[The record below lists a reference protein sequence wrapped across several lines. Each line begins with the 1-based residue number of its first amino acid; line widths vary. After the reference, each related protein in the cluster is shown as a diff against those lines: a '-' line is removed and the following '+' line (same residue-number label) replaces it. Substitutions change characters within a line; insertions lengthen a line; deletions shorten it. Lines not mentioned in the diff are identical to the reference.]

1 MATLISEY
9 VHKPSNRRET
19 SGWKASLLEKVW
31 LLLMALA
38 LTVAAIN
45 TATDGW
51 GIDESEASTPL
62 KSVLVD
68 LIVR

>member
-45 TATDGW
+45 TAADGS
-51 GIDESEASTPL
+51 GIGESEASTPL

-68 LIVR
+68 LVVR